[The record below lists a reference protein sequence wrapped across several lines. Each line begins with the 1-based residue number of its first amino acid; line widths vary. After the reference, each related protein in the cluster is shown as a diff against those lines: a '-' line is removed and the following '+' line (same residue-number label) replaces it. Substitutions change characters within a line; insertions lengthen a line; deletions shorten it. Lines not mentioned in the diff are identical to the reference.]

1 MSSNKPTPSQTN
13 QVATAEFVLGKI
25 WFKIGCCFLNAERC
39 LARLD
44 AAALAEVTLGT
55 DAPAV
60 VARDYRGAVELVAAA
75 TVARLAL
82 VVGVDEACFVLAL
95 VGTDD

>member
-1 MSSNKPTPSQTN
+1 MNADCCLSRLA
-13 QVATAEFVLGKI
+13 AT
-25 WFKIGCCFLNAERC
+25 
-39 LARLD
+39 
-44 AAALAEVTLGT
+44 ALAEVTLGT
-55 DAPAV
+55 DALAV
-60 VARDYRGAVELVAAA
+60 VARDCRGAVELVAAA